1 MTKARNTGFIGCK
14 VTKFIFI
21 AQIKWKTFSYMRI
34 YFMIYI
40 IMAAYFGKLQECK
53 PMLKY
58 FM

>member
-40 IMAAYFGKLQECK
+40 IKYQHILECFK
-53 PMLKY
+53 NANQC
-58 FM
+58 

>member
-40 IMAAYFGKLQECK
+40 INISIFGNASR
-53 PMLKY
+53 M
-58 FM
+58 